1 MKKLPTA
8 LAALAC
14 VLVFS
19 FPAEAKKNKP
29 AQDDQGQQK
38 DENAESGAIPRYQP
52 FPHNQSFTLTDIN
65 GKAPP
70 KEIWLRIDS
79 TGRATGSS
87 GCKNFSGIFVIG
99 PNRLG
104 PRAMPAFTELTCDQS
119 AQAYEREFWGI
130 LLSGPYWDT
139 KGDDLIM
146 KAFKGGGSMRFTRSM

>member
-1 MKKLPTA
+1 MKKTSIA

-14 VLVFS
+14 VLAFS
-19 FPAEAKKNKP
+19 APADAKKNKP
-29 AQDDQGQQK
+29 AQADQQQK
-38 DENAESGAIPRYQP
+38 DENADNGAMPRYQP
-52 FPHNQSFTLTDIN
+52 FPHNTGFTLTDIN

-70 KEIWLRIDS
+70 KEVWLRIDS

-104 PRAMPAFTELTCDQS
+104 PRAMPAFTELTCDQN
-119 AQAYEREFWGI
+119 AQAYERDFWAI

-139 KGDDLIM
+139 KGDDLII
-146 KAFKGGGSMRFTRSM
+146 KAFKGPGVMHFTRSM